1 MSTFQVL
8 AGLDDLLSMNMT
20 SLGIISASP
29 SLKKEVYISMEPP
42 YPQRKSVRH
51 FVPGFLGCSVQP
63 WNPPTLVIPSDPGE
77 IFPEPRLILSEWLSI
92 SPIGGFLNLFSD
104 IASYVSK

>member
-1 MSTFQVL
+1 
-8 AGLDDLLSMNMT
+8 
-20 SLGIISASP
+20 
-29 SLKKEVYISMEPP
+29 MEPP

-92 SPIGGFLNLFSD
+92 SPFGGFLNLFSD
-104 IASYVSK
+104 MLHMFQSELDSQFSPCTSQ